1 MVRSKKST
9 LWVEHSKVNLIVGW
23 ALLRYS
29 MNFFSSD
36 GGPGQIQSMS
46 SIYLFHRNGWI
57 G

>member
-1 MVRSKKST
+1 M
-9 LWVEHSKVNLIVGW
+9 NLIVGW

-29 MNFFSSD
+29 MNFSSSD